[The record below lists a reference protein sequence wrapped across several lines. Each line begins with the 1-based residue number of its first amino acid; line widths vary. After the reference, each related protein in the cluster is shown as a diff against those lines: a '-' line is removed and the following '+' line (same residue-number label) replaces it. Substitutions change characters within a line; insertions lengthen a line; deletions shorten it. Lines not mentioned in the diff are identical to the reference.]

1 MGVPLFLMGTLPVLQ
16 LAVTVLM
23 ERGWRPR
30 IQQPWEQ
37 TPVELVRIGTLR
49 GHGKLGLETSN
60 LSRIQL
66 ELSELV

>member
-1 MGVPLFLMGTLPVLQ
+1 MMGVALFLTGTLPVPQ

-37 TPVELVRIGTLR
+37 TPVELV
-49 GHGKLGLETSN
+49 
-60 LSRIQL
+60 
-66 ELSELV
+66 